1 MHGSLQAALP
11 HMRWAE
17 WGDLTK
23 VNASTKMINHHL
35 APGYLGAL
43 ELRLGAALGLA
54 NPAEAMSELTRALYE
69 QQRSR

>member
-1 MHGSLQAALP
+1 
-11 HMRWAE
+11 MRWAE

-23 VNASTKMINHHL
+23 ITASTKMIDHHL

-69 QQRSR
+69 KQQGK